1 MQIAKFD
8 EALAAILKKDHR
20 YERDA
25 YLFVKDAL
33 DHTQKLKGKPA
44 KSEQPRHV
52 SPQELL
58 EGIRVYGLNQYGP
71 MVSTVLEAWGVRSSA
86 DFGEIVFNMVEH
98 ALLSKT
104 ENDSREDFQHGYDF
118 QTAFREPFLPA
129 VRRASAPPQARPA
142 KA

>member
-1 MQIAKFD
+1 MQITKFD
-8 EALAAILKKDHR
+8 EALEAILKQDRR
-20 YERDA
+20 YDRDA

-52 SPQELL
+52 SGQELL

-71 MVSTVLEAWGVRSSA
+71 MVSTVLEAWGVHSSA

-104 ENDSREDFQHGYDF
+104 EKDSREDFQNGYDF
-118 QTAFREPFLPA
+118 QTAFREPFLPSCRKTA
-129 VRRASAPPQARPA
+129 GAPKARPA
-142 KA
+142 TA

>member
-1 MQIAKFD
+1 MQLAKFD
-8 EALAAILKKDHR
+8 EALAAILKKDTR

-33 DHTQKLKGKPA
+33 DHTQKSKGKPA

-52 SPQELL
+52 SGQELL
-58 EGIRVYGLNQYGP
+58 EGIRIYGLNQYGP
-71 MVSTVLEAWGVRSSA
+71 MLSTVLEAWGVRSSA

-104 ENDSREDFQHGYDF
+104 EKDSREDFQKGYDF

-129 VRRASAPPQARPA
+129 VRKTMPQVKPA